1 MGTKFDYYEYT
12 NIRRLQLLDLQMR
25 KTDCEL
31 ERAIKR
37 TNLVYSHKNPRM
49 AGFVL
54 TNNRSMFLET
64 NDNLAWLNHCPQY
77 FSPLQIMDN
86 KGYNRIPIMYLNKI
100 HFVDPITR
108 KTYTSAEERSC
119 VDRLDN
125 LFRLDIEDDN
135 SWVEL
140 TPSITRVKG
149 PSVFEPNI
157 AQQRLTKY
165 KFQDSDEIYLFTDQE
180 LKKFWRG
187 IKFNN
192 EMKKAIQTFSKEL
205 VVSQDNFKS
214 EDRPYL
220 NYPMRTVYLD
230 SFISPNFFDNRYIEM
245 FGYTQFILEQYA
257 IYFAAFL
264 FLKFIIQIVVTIV
277 KALQIHKITGA
288 SVNFDKIF
296 LFATY
301 NILFTSI
308 MTFIF
313 KSESTNE
320 KQPDEVEHLVTEMKE
335 TKFNLYPHIPLP
347 LYSAIRNER
356 NENNEKMEIIQFVP
370 SKSNN
375 DYKKYTKNA
384 NN

>member
-12 NIRRLQLLDLQMR
+12 NIRRLQLLDLQMI

-37 TNLVYSHKNPRM
+37 TNLVYSHSNPRM
-49 AGFVL
+49 AGFLL
-54 TNNRSMFLET
+54 TKNRSMFLET
-64 NDNLAWLNHCPQY
+64 NDNVAWLYHCPQY
-77 FSPLQIMDN
+77 FSPLQIMEEC
-86 KGYNRIPIMYLNKI
+86 YNRIPIMYQNKI

-119 VDRLDN
+119 VAKHDN
-125 LFRLDIEDDN
+125 LFQLDIEDDN

-140 TPSITRVKG
+140 TPGITRVKG

-157 AQQRLTKY
+157 APQRLTKY

-192 EMKKAIQTFSKEL
+192 EMKDAIQTFSKEL

-214 EDRPYL
+214 EDRTYL

-245 FGYTQFILEQYA
+245 FGYTQFILEQCG

-288 SVNFDKIF
+288 SVNFGKII

-308 MTFIF
+308 MTSIF
-313 KSESTNE
+313 KNEPTNE
-320 KQPDEVEHLVTEMKE
+320 KQPDDAEHLVTEMKE
-335 TKFNLYPHIPLP
+335 THFNLYPHIPHP

-356 NENNEKMEIIQFVP
+356 HENNAAIEENRDNPISPV
-370 SKSNN
+370 
-375 DYKKYTKNA
+375 
-384 NN
+384 